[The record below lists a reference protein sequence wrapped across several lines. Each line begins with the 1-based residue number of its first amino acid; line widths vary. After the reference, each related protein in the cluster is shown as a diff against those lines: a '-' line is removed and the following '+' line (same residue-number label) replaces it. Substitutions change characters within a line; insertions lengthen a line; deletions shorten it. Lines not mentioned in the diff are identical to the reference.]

1 MTASADTASS
11 HSGMAENDI
20 AVGIGEL
27 SGLDLAAL
35 RDHWVRLYGDEPPV
49 RMSRELM
56 IQAIAYRL
64 QERVHCGLS
73 RATRQKLA
81 AASKEAGNDC
91 VGGPANAT
99 VRRSI
104 KPGTR
109 FLREWQGRT
118 HEVIAIPE
126 SRFSYRGRTFQ
137 SLSAIAREITGTRWS
152 GPAFF
157 GLDQQMKRSRN
168 GKVTRKKP

>member
-1 MTASADTASS
+1 MPT
-11 HSGMAENDI
+11 EDI
-20 AVGIGEL
+20 AVEIGEL
-27 SGLDLAAL
+27 SGLDLTAL
-35 RDHWVRLYGDEPPV
+35 RDRWRSVYGSDPPV

-64 QERVHCGLS
+64 QEVAHGGLS
-73 RATRQKLA
+73 RAARQKLA
-81 AASKEAGNDC
+81 AAGKEAGTDR
-91 VGGPANAT
+91 VRVPAKAP

-109 FLREWQGRT
+109 FLREWQGRS
-118 HEVIAIPE
+118 HEVIAMPDG
-126 SRFSYRGRTFQ
+126 RFSYRSRTFQ

-157 GLDQQMKRSRN
+157 GLDQQAKRRGN
-168 GKVTRKKP
+168 GKVTRKRS